1 MLEGFRNFLFRG
13 NVVEL
18 ATAVIIA
25 TAFGGIVD
33 AFTKAIIDPIF
44 QAVGGSP
51 NFDTAL
57 TVAIGA
63 SSFKFGLLLTAVINF
78 IIKAAV
84 IYFFIIRPFGPIS
97 LKLAQQ
103 AAAAAPTPPD
113 VALLGEIRDL
123 LKKQADK

>member
-25 TAFGGIVD
+25 VAFGGIID
-33 AFTKAIIDPIF
+33 AFTKALIDPLF
-44 QAVGGSP
+44 QAIGGSP

-57 TVAIGA
+57 TIPIGA
-63 SSFKFGLLLTAVINF
+63 ATFKIGLLLTAIVNF
-78 IIKAAV
+78 LIKAAV

-97 LKLAQQ
+97 QKLAAA

-123 LKKQADK
+123 LKKQNEK

>member
-1 MLEGFRNFLFRG
+1 MLAGFRNFLFRG

-25 TAFGGIVD
+25 AAFGGIVD
-33 AFTKAIIDPIF
+33 AFTKALVDPIF
-44 QAVGGSP
+44 QAIGGSP

-57 TVAIGA
+57 TIPIGA
-63 SSFKFGLLLTAVINF
+63 ATFKIGLLLTAIINF
-78 IIKAAV
+78 LIKAAV

-97 LKLAQQ
+97 QKLAAV

-113 VALLGEIRDL
+113 VALLTEIRDL
-123 LKKQADK
+123 LKKQNEK

>member
-33 AFTKAIIDPIF
+33 AFTKSIIDPIF
-44 QAVGGSP
+44 QAIGGAP
-51 NFDTAL
+51 NFDNAL
-57 TVAIGA
+57 TIAIGS
-63 SSFKFGLLLTAVINF
+63 SSFKLGLLISAIINF
-78 IIKAAV
+78 LLKAAV

-97 LKLAQQ
+97 QKLAAQ

-123 LKKQADK
+123 LKAQNSK

>member
-1 MLEGFRNFLFRG
+1 MLTGFRNFLFRG

-33 AFTKAIIDPIF
+33 AFTKSVIDPIF
-44 QAVGGSP
+44 QAIGGAP
-51 NFDTAL
+51 NFDNAL
-57 TVAIGA
+57 TIAVGA
-63 SSFKFGLLLTAVINF
+63 SSFKLGLLISAIVNF
-78 IIKAAV
+78 LLKAAV

-97 LKLAQQ
+97 AKLAQE

-113 VALLGEIRDL
+113 VALLTEIRDL
-123 LKKQADK
+123 LKK